1 MYLGVSLFLIS
12 MDLYYLSKKKKEKR
26 RTYPKKKKKKKNLAP
41 CFTRASAM
49 LLPHALGDTRPWHH
63 RSPFAFDYLTTY
75 IGSRGSEHGFE
86 IRTRLYGLTEKTMNL
101 SFLRFF

>member
-26 RTYPKKKKKKKNLAP
+26 RTYPKKKKKNLAP

-63 RSPFAFDYLTTY
+63 RSPFAFGYLTTY

>member
-26 RTYPKKKKKKKNLAP
+26 RTYPKKKKNLAP

-63 RSPFAFDYLTTY
+63 RSPFAFNYLTTY

-86 IRTRLYGLTEKTMNL
+86 IRARLYGLTEKTMNL